1 MSENFVLLEGV
12 GQFQADTVVEVA
24 LHDDHIELTAT
35 FMKKMPVS
43 LKYAQITD
51 VFYGMQ
57 R

>member
-1 MSENFVLLEGV
+1 MSENFVLLESV